1 MSVNTI
7 KVLNS
12 NYYQQEDVLVNKSK
26 WQVMINAPL
35 IDIIVWCEYV
45 RDSYLCMYP
54 PRREMAIQKPASF
67 PWPAYLITKINTT
80 VYSE

>member
-35 IDIIVWCEYV
+35 IDISVRCEYV

-54 PRREMAIQKPASF
+54 SRREMAKQKPSFLPLASLSD
-67 PWPAYLITKINTT
+67 YEN
-80 VYSE
+80 